1 MAQRQQAR
9 QVVSRMD
16 MRSRARRFF
25 PTHGALSL
33 LTGAVV
39 LMHSAR
45 LHAQELEPRTYSN
58 LPMGLNFLAVGY
70 AHSKGGLSTDASVP
84 LQDARLKID
93 SGLFAYV
100 RALDLW
106 GYSGKFDVIV
116 PYSDLSGSAV
126 VAGQTRERQVEGFG
140 DPRFRLSIN
149 FYGAPALS
157 LDKYRAYE
165 QDLVLGAS
173 VQVSPPWGQYDP
185 SRAVNLGTNRW
196 SVKPDIGFSK
206 AFAAFTFD
214 FTAGVTFFSRNNDYF
229 GGQNRDQAALYS
241 TQANL
246 SYDFGRGLWV
256 AAGAT
261 YYWGGRTTVDG
272 TDRDDALS
280 NSRFGLT
287 VALPLDRYYSL
298 KFNASNGVSTRTG
311 TSFDTVG
318 LVLQYRWGSGL

>member
-1 MAQRQQAR
+1 MPQRQKAHP
-9 QVVSRMD
+9 VVASMTI
-16 MRSRARRFF
+16 RSRARRLHS
-25 PTHGALSL
+25 HGALSL
-33 LTGAVV
+33 LIGAFV
-39 LMHSAR
+39 LMHAAR
-45 LHAQELEPRTYSN
+45 LHAQELEPRAYSN
-58 LPMGLNFLAVGY
+58 LPTGLNFLAVGY
-70 AHSKGGLSTDASVP
+70 AHSQGGLSTDASAP
-84 LQDARLKID
+84 LEDAHLKID
-93 SGLFAYV
+93 TGLFAYV

-106 GYSGKFDVIV
+106 GHSGKFDVIA

-126 VAGQTRERQVEGFG
+126 VAGQTRERHINGFG

-157 LDKYRAYE
+157 LSEYPAYK
-165 QDLVLGAS
+165 QDLIFGAS

-196 SVKPDIGFSK
+196 SIKPDVGFSK
-206 AFAAFTFD
+206 TCAPFTFD

-229 GGQNRDQAALYS
+229 GGQDVDQAAIYS

-246 SYDFGRGLWV
+246 SYDLGRGLWV

-272 TDRDDALS
+272 TERDDALS

-287 VALPLDRYYSL
+287 VALPLDRHYSL

-318 LVLQYRWGSGL
+318 LVLQYRWGAGL